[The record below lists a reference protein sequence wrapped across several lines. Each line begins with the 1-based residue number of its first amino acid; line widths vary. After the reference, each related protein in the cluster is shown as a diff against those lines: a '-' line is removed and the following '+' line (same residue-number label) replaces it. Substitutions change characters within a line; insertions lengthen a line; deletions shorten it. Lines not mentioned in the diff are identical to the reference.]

1 MDEFNKHVNYME
13 NHDFDKKG
21 NLINKSIPNNI
32 FVVIMIQASW
42 CHFCKQAK
50 PHFQKFAKKHKNK
63 VFCATIES
71 NGERES
77 EKKLGNRV
85 NDFVPDF
92 KGFPH
97 YILYKDGK
105 MVNKKIKGRSVEHL
119 ENFVG
124 INM

>member
-1 MDEFNKHVNYME
+1 MKEFNEDVNYME

-21 NLINKSIPNNI
+21 NLINKSVPKEII
-32 FVVIMIQASW
+32 VVIMIQATW
-42 CHFCKQAK
+42 CHFCKIAK
-50 PHFQKFAKKHKNK
+50 PDFQKFATKHKNK

-85 NDFVPDF
+85 SSFVTGF

-105 MVNKKIKGRSVEHL
+105 LVDKKIKGRSVKHL

-124 INM
+124 L